1 MGTNTNRKTGLR
13 FESEL
18 CEKLSG
24 CGWWAHDLT
33 QNAAGQPADVM
44 AVRCN
49 TAVLIDCKVCSSDK
63 FQLSRVE
70 PNQVSAMELWQARG
84 NDYCYFAI
92 KYPSGQIYMCHYDD
106 YLFLTREK
114 ASSIPEWYA
123 KQVYRTFDNWID
135 YMEDMI

>member
-1 MGTNTNRKTGLR
+1 MGTNTNRKDGLK
-13 FESEL
+13 FEAQL
-18 CEKLSG
+18 CQKLAE

-49 TAVLIDCKVCSSDK
+49 TAVLIDCKVCSNDK

-70 PNQVSAMELWQARG
+70 PNQVSAMKTWQDRG
-84 NDYCYFAI
+84 NEYCFFAV
-92 KYPSGQIYMCHYDD
+92 KFPSGEIYMCHYDD
-106 YLFLTREK
+106 YLFLTHEN
-114 ASSIPEWYA
+114 ASAIPEWYA
-123 KQVYRTFDNWID
+123 KKVYRTFEDWID